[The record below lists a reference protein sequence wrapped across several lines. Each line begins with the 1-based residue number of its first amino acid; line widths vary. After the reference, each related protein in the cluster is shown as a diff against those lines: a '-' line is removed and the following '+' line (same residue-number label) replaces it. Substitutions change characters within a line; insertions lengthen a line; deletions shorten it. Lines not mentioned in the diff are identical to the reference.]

1 MQDYNYHYAHTM
13 EITVELSC
21 TKWPNEAE
29 IPKHW
34 TDNRNALLEY
44 VRLPLRI
51 GVVGTVVDDR
61 GQPLPGVAVTL
72 DEVPG
77 FAVVTDANG
86 VFWRLAAP
94 SKDAF
99 TVRGELSGY
108 LAGSAAARIVDDTYT
123 PAVVEV
129 VLLPTISGWVI
140 ALLVFGFLLLAAL
153 LIAGGVYL
161 YRRRRGRGG
170 RWPWQ
175 REDRGIQLS
184 DSADAFASFGLD
196 DDDGDDGAPGTSEP
210 PGRLPAPKV
219 SNAGGGGGG
228 ASGGKPRIWFKEVQ
242 V

>member
-21 TKWPNEAE
+21 TKWPMEVE

-34 TDNRNALLEY
+34 ADNRNALLEY
-44 VRLPLRI
+44 VRLPLLI

-61 GQPLPGVAVTL
+61 GQPLPGVAVSL

-77 FAVVTDANG
+77 FAVVTDASG
-86 VFWRLAAP
+86 VFWRLAVP
-94 SKDAF
+94 TKDAF

-108 LAGSAAARIVDDTYT
+108 LAGSAVARVVGDTYT

-129 VLLPTISGWVI
+129 VLLPTISGWII

-153 LIAGGVYL
+153 LIAGGVYVW
-161 YRRRRGRGG
+161 RRRRTGG
-170 RWPWQ
+170 GGWTWQ

-184 DSADAFASFGLD
+184 DSADAFASFSLD
-196 DDDGDDGAPGTSEP
+196 DDDGSDVAPASSAP
-210 PGRLPAPKV
+210 PGRLPSSMV
-219 SNAGGGGGG
+219 TTSGGD
-228 ASGGKPRIWFKEVQ
+228 GGKPRIWFKEVEA
-242 V
+242 